1 MAERTCIVTGSTLPR
16 EQLIRIVSGPEGV
29 AVVDL
34 AEKLPG
40 RGVWVTNSAEAL
52 RRLTDRNLLK
62 RSIDA
67 EFADINT
74 TLEQVG
80 AMMRARAMATGSMAR
95 RAGALIGGAGKLAAE
110 GSFDGLLAAPDASA
124 RECAKLASRLQ
135 VVWTSRALDSQAL
148 GQICGRP
155 SLAFAA
161 IRGGKAAKMAENLR
175 FELTRLERFYA
186 SSACQAR

>member
-40 RGVWVTNSAEAL
+40 RGVWVTNSAEML
-52 RRLTDRNLLK
+52 RRLTERNLLK

-74 TLEQVG
+74 TLDQVG
-80 AMMRARAMATGSMAR
+80 AMMRARAMATASMAR

-124 RECAKLASRLQ
+124 REYAKLASRLQ

>member
-80 AMMRARAMATGSMAR
+80 AMMRARAMATASMAR

-124 RECAKLASRLQ
+124 REYAKLASRLQ